1 MIKASQTLKDF
12 IKAQKSMDD
21 FAKNLDVTRQTIYNI
36 LDGVRISSDMLE
48 KIMNK
53 TGMSFEKA
61 FETDE
66 N

>member
-53 TGMSFEKA
+53 SKIKPK
-61 FETDE
+61 
-66 N
+66 